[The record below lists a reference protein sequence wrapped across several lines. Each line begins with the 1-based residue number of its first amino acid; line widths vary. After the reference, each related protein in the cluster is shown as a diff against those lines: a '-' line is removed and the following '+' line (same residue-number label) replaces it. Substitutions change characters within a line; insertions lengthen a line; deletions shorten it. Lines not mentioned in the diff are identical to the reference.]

1 MLKTFLALLVLLV
14 ASASSAADGA
24 FQAAFGRG
32 DYFVVEYLLC
42 DDAPATCAELNLDT
56 KTYGSN
62 NTRLGMPSYV
72 VIEIQKDNCTT
83 TPTQV
88 TPRGLSQSAGLA
100 NTYSTNMATNAVS
113 SVTIDPVRHRYYDAT
128 VVAGSGGSCNDFEVV
143 LRAFYSLPAR

>member
-1 MLKTFLALLVLLV
+1 MLKTFLALLVLTV
-14 ASASSAADGA
+14 ASAANAADGA

-42 DDAPATCAELNLDT
+42 DDAPANCAELNLDT
-56 KTYGSN
+56 KTYGDRN
-62 NTRLGMPSYV
+62 IRLGMPSHV

-100 NTYSTNMATNAVS
+100 NTYSASMATNAVS